1 MCGYNDGCLQRAVCP
16 TTINLHGVIAHF
28 FSSMS
33 RCDWPSDDR
42 VLVSTAESSLHV
54 ELVSVQNLVMR
65 QLLF

>member
-1 MCGYNDGCLQRAVCP
+1 
-16 TTINLHGVIAHF
+16 
-28 FSSMS
+28 MS